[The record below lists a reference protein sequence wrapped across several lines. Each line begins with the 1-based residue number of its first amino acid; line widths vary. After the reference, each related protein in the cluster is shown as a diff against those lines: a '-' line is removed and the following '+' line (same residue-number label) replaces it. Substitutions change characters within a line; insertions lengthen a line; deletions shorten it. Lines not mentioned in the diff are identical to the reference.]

1 MSSLLYQS
9 RNAIP
14 DSDCLAHVLF
24 LKFQKFHHRNDTR
37 EVIVQTG
44 VIGIC
49 GRWPLAAP
57 LLIVSRLPFIGGE
70 GGLPRMWYGNTE

>member
-1 MSSLLYQS
+1 MPLILDFFLCQELAQERSYSFPQYQVHTPYFLLFFF
-9 RNAIP
+9 
-14 DSDCLAHVLF
+14 LL

-57 LLIVSRLPFIGGE
+57 LLIVSRLP
-70 GGLPRMWYGNTE
+70 L